1 MTDETTTLLHRA
13 IPLAMTLGTAD
24 VETGPER

>member
-1 MTDETTTLLHRA
+1 MTDETTTQLHRT
-13 IPLAMTLGTAD
+13 IPVAPTLGTAD